1 MWLAAQA
8 TVGTLVAKTL
18 TTTSQNP
25 YQGGRAAASS
35 AAPAAL
41 DAFSIQ
47 VPTSPPASASAT
59 AHAVRHHGLS
69 RCGAGGRL
77 SGNHEYSIASMCN
90 PPRLCVPGWAQQPC
104 FVLSEHCAPC
114 LAC

>member
-1 MWLAAQA
+1 MAAQA

-47 VPTSPPASASAT
+47 VRTCPPAPVSAT
-59 AHAVRHHGLS
+59 AHAVRQRDLS
-69 RCGAGGRL
+69 RCLRTARQVAGCL
-77 SGNHEYSIASMCN
+77 ATTSIA
-90 PPRLCVPGWAQQPC
+90 PLYLQPGAIIRPG
-104 FVLSEHCAPC
+104 LGAAA
-114 LAC
+114 LLRR